1 MIGTRS
7 GCTKMLVH
15 HGPYWRLSNATNDRA
30 TALHGACP
38 ECRKVKRYV
47 TSPKLC
53 LGEVEA
59 RARARLREGA
69 FRDADLRA
77 SVTGPL
83 PQSRLNASP
92 ATSPKQ
98 SLGEVTRLSLRHSG
112 LSPWRACVPTNSTLK
127 QQVNPPEVFNVHNAW
142 LRGKEL

>member
-1 MIGTRS
+1 MRALLQRRAVLFSPWPKARQPKERVLNRRS
-7 GCTKMLVH
+7 VLLFLVH
-15 HGPYWRLSNATNDRA
+15 REIEWVY
-30 TALHGACP
+30 ALHGDKP

-98 SLGEVTRLSLRHSG
+98 SLGEVTRLSLRHSRRG
-112 LSPWRACVPTNSTLK
+112 GASRYSRSIST
-127 QQVNPPEVFNVHNAW
+127 FNQA
-142 LRGKEL
+142 LA